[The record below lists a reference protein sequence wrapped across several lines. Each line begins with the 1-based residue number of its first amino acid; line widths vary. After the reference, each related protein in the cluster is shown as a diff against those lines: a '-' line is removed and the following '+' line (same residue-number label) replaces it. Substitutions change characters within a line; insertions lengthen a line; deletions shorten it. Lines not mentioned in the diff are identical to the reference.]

1 MKADRKQ
8 LLRDYR
14 ERKTSAGV
22 FAVRCTT
29 TGEVWVGTTAD
40 LATRQNGVW
49 FPLRQGS
56 HPNRG
61 LQSVWTAEGEAAF
74 AFEILEALPDEE
86 RTAWVQAAQL
96 KDRQAHWRTT
106 LKAGAVTG

>member
-29 TGEVWVGTTAD
+29 TGQVWVGTTGD

-49 FPLRQGS
+49 FSLRLGS

-61 LQSVWTAEGEAAF
+61 MQSVWTAEGEAAF

-86 RTAWVQAAQL
+86 RTDWVQAAQL
-96 KDRQAHWRTT
+96 KDLQAHWRTT
-106 LKAGAVTG
+106 LNAGAVTG